1 MSPSASPPTRVP
13 QGASPDFERRANAFL
28 DAARDEDIW
37 SVSESDESDG
47 SESDGSESDA
57 RASYDTDE
65 SSESDFSASQVDLRE
80 LETLIARLHARGA
93 EFVRPKT
100 TQKHRDV
107 HSLVAAAPRASRPT
121 IVLPGSLPGLPD
133 PVLCSLHSEGLQAQR
148 EGLSWMKPPGPSGG
162 AAERRDDAK
171 RKRRAGEARSDE
183 DEATRKTR
191 QKRRE
196 RRERREAEAYQDRIA
211 NASRPLTAAD
221 RERRGRE
228 VQYAQRLAA
237 RRDAEASDADD
248 AAGDASDVAATASRP
263 TSPPSASDDRQT
275 EKGDGSTGA
284 TMAGTRRTDDR
295 TKTSERDPKEAPSL
309 VAGRVRLTVC
319 WRARTRARSGAQPTP
334 VSSVLVDVLPGET
347 CMRFMGRVVRMP
359 PGGVYV
365 RDTQLSWGDCI
376 LDPMQELGGARTG
389 PWALDLKREPP
400 FELVLRVPAGA
411 TLAHRALREAAG
423 EDVEGGAGDGPDAFA
438 GLGLDDDDARVF
450 AEADVRR
457 ERRARGAAGRDGARG
472 AERARGSGDGLAA
485 GDDARAERAG
495 SGSSG
500 ASGSGSRRRHRDG
513 TNRFATSVKNLSN
526 RALHPG
532 RTDPKGMAA
541 LLRSYGAIKDD
552 AACSLVDVGSGDG
565 HFALGLARAFP
576 NAGVCGIEPQRDL
589 YEESLR
595 VAGRDCNFIHGLA
608 ENELWRC
615 ASARV
620 VMATTHNFDA
630 SSVESIVRV
639 AARLPAV
646 THLVVGQASL
656 CTPRCKAV
664 VGPCCCFVPLGSEEV
679 PTHWGNSRL
688 TFSVYQRVAR
698 WVLDADSAARV
709 SDRAALAA
717 LERGEIEPVPVSSR
731 DERDVAL
738 AKARKREVRK
748 REVHGKKK
756 KGEEGNRRDAEDDDD
771 AEASTPPRSSEA
783 RVESPRSPEAPRSPV
798 LESSPWYI
806 NRLLRTVA

>member
-1 MSPSASPPTRVP
+1 MSPSARPPTRVP
-13 QGASPDFERRANAFL
+13 QGASPDFERSANAFL
-28 DAARDEDIW
+28 DVARDEDIW
-37 SVSESDESDG
+37 SIYDSDESDG
-47 SESDGSESDA
+47 SESDVYAS
-57 RASYDTDE
+57 ASYDADGVV
-65 SSESDFSASQVDLRE
+65 SESNFSASEVDLRE
-80 LETLIARLHARGA
+80 LEALIARLHARGA

-100 TQKHRDV
+100 TQKHRDM

-121 IVLPGSLPGLPD
+121 ILPRGSVRGLPD
-133 PVLCSLHSEGLQAQR
+133 PVFCGLHSEGVEAQR
-148 EGLSWMKPPGPSGG
+148 QGLSWMKPPGSKGLSAPASRGV
-162 AAERRDDAK
+162 DA
-171 RKRRAGEARSDE
+171 KRRAGDDMRSDHE
-183 DEATRKTR
+183 TTRKVR
-191 QKRRE
+191 PKLRKRRE
-196 RRERREAEAYQDRIA
+196 TETDALLDRVA
-211 NASRPLTAAD
+211 NASRPLTEAD
-221 RERRGRE
+221 RKRRGRE
-228 VQYAQRLAA
+228 IQYAQRLAEI
-237 RRDAEASDADD
+237 RDAEASDAE
-248 AAGDASDVAATASRP
+248 ASDEEEDVAATASDP
-263 TSPPSASDDRQT
+263 DSPSSTSDGEAHG
-275 EKGDGSTGA
+275 KGPEGRDGSG
-284 TMAGTRRTDDR
+284 
-295 TKTSERDPKEAPSL
+295 RDPNRRDRDRDPEEAAS
-309 VAGRVRLTVC
+309 AGRVLLTVC
-319 WRARTRARSGAQPTP
+319 WRARTRARSGVQPKP
-334 VSSVLVDVLPGET
+334 VTSVLVDVLPGET
-347 CMRFMGRVVRMP
+347 CMHFMERMVRMP

-365 RDTQLSWGDCI
+365 RDTQLSWGDHI
-376 LDPMQELGGARTG
+376 FNPMQELGGAQTG
-389 PWALDLKREPP
+389 AWELDLRREKP
-400 FELVLRVPAGA
+400 FELVLRVPVGA
-411 TLAHRALREAAG
+411 ALALRALREAAG
-423 EDVEGGAGDGPDAFA
+423 EFVDAGDTPAFA
-438 GLGLDDDDARVF
+438 RARDDDGEAVF
-450 AEADVRR
+450 AEADVKR
-457 ERRARGAAGRDGARG
+457 
-472 AERARGSGDGLAA
+472 ERARGDGRRRRSRGVRGALARSSGDGN
-485 GDDARAERAG
+485 GDDSRASG
-495 SGSSG
+495 DGSSG
-500 ASGSGSRRRHRDG
+500 ASGSGSGRRHRDE
-513 TNRFATSVKNLSN
+513 NVFAASVKDLSN

-532 RTDPKGMAA
+532 RTDPKGIAA

-552 AACSLVDVGSGDG
+552 AASYSLVDVGSGDG

-576 NAGVCGIEPQRDL
+576 NAGVCGIEAQKDL

-608 ENELWRC
+608 EKELWRC

-620 VMATTHNFDA
+620 VISTTHNFDA

-783 RVESPRSPEAPRSPV
+783 RVDSPRSPEAPRSPV
-798 LESSPWYI
+798 LESSPGYI

>member
-319 WRARTRARSGAQPTP
+319 WRARTRARSSAQPTP

-347 CMRFMGRVVRMP
+347 CMRFVERVVHMP

-376 LDPMQELGGARTG
+376 LDPARDLAGARAG
-389 PWALDLKREPP
+389 SWALDLRREPP
-400 FELVLRVPAGA
+400 CDLVLRVPVGA
-411 TLAHRALREAAG
+411 VLAHRALREAAG
-423 EDVEGGAGDGPDAFA
+423 EPV
-438 GLGLDDDDARVF
+438 DD
-450 AEADVRR
+450 
-457 ERRARGAAGRDGARG
+457 
-472 AERARGSGDGLAA
+472 S
-485 GDDARAERAG
+485 RAG
-495 SGSSG
+495 VVDGSSG
-500 ASGSGSRRRHRDG
+500 ASGLGSRRRHRNNIAVSIKD
-513 TNRFATSVKNLSN
+513 LSN

-532 RTDPKGMAA
+532 RTDPEGMAA

-576 NAGVCGIEPQRDL
+576 NVGVCGIEPQKDL

-608 ENELWRC
+608 ENELRQC

-630 SSVESIVRV
+630 SSIESIVRA

-656 CTPRCKAV
+656 CTARCKAA

-679 PTHWGNSRL
+679 STHWGNSRL
-688 TFSVYQRVAR
+688 AFSVYQRVAR
-698 WVLDADSAARV
+698 WVLDADSAACI
-709 SDRAALAA
+709 SDPAALAA
-717 LERGEIEPVPVSSR
+717 LERGKIEPFPFPAR
-731 DERDVAL
+731 DERDDAL
-738 AKARKREVRK
+738 ADARKREVRK
-748 REVHGKKK
+748 QGGHEKKARA
-756 KGEEGNRRDAEDDDD
+756 GRRRDAERDGD
-771 AEASTPPRSSEA
+771 AETSTPPQLSEA
-783 RVESPRSPEAPRSPV
+783 WIESPQSPEAPRSPV
-798 LESSPWYI
+798 LESSPGYI
-806 NRLLRTVA
+806 SRLLQTVA